1 MSADDLVRNR
11 SARHRD
17 RDHVAARSVDSL
29 AHRLRHFVR
38 LPGSKSDA
46 TLSVSNRDERV
57 EGKATSALHDLGDA
71 IDRDHVLDELAA
83 TITATTVAIAAFA
96 FTTASAAA
104 LATLA
109 ARATAAALSAATTT
123 AAAT

>member
-1 MSADDLVRNR
+1 MSANDFVRDR

-29 AHRLRHFVR
+29 AYCLRNFVCLSGR
-38 LPGSKSDA
+38 KSDA

-57 EGKATSALHDLGDA
+57 EGEATSALHDLGDT
-71 IDRDHVLDELAA
+71 IDGDHVLDELASAIAAA
-83 TITATTVAIAAFA
+83 TVTIAAFA
-96 FTTASAAA
+96 FTTASAAT
-104 LATLA
+104 LATFA

-123 AAAT
+123 AAT